1 MSSLHF
7 YYPDGKSDMV
17 FSYDEAL
24 RVVEERCGTDLKNYI
39 IENQM
44 ENLNESIKDS
54 FDRISEV
61 HDKLY
66 NLCNVLEK
74 YSKKGG
80 KFGDIMRKLHYKLYD
95 LVSDCD
101 NELGQ
106 IAYDLNIE

>member
-24 RVVEERCGTDLKNYI
+24 RVVEERCGVDLKNYI
-39 IENQM
+39 VENQM

-54 FDRISEV
+54 FDRLSEV
-61 HDKLY
+61 HNKLY
-66 NLCNVLEK
+66 NFCKILEK

-80 KFGDIMRKLHYKLYD
+80 KFGDIMGKLHNKLYD

-101 NELGQ
+101 SELGQ
-106 IAYDLNIE
+106 IAYDLDIE

>member
-24 RVVEERCGTDLKNYI
+24 RVVEERCGVDLKNYI

-54 FDRISEV
+54 FDRLSEV
-61 HDKLY
+61 NDKLY
-66 NLCNVLEK
+66 NFCKILEK

-80 KFGDIMRKLHYKLYD
+80 KFGDIMGKLHNKLYD
-95 LVSDCD
+95 LVSDYD
-101 NELGQ
+101 RELSQ
-106 IAYDLNIE
+106 IAYDLDIE

>member
-24 RVVEERCGTDLKNYI
+24 RVVEERCGVDLKNYI

-54 FDRISEV
+54 FDRLSEV

-66 NLCNVLEK
+66 NFCKILEK

-80 KFGDIMRKLHYKLYD
+80 KFGDIMGKLHNKLYD

-101 NELGQ
+101 SDLGE
-106 IAYDLNIE
+106 IAYKLDID

>member
-24 RVVEERCGTDLKNYI
+24 RVVEERCGVDLKNYI

-44 ENLNESIKDS
+44 ENLNESIEDS
-54 FDRISEV
+54 FDRLSEL

-66 NLCNVLEK
+66 NFCKVLEK

-80 KFGDIMRKLHYKLYD
+80 KFGDIMGKLHNKLYN

-101 NELGQ
+101 SELGE
-106 IAYDLNIE
+106 IAYKLDID

>member
-24 RVVEERCGTDLKNYI
+24 RVVEERCGVDLKNYI
-39 IENQM
+39 VENQM
-44 ENLNESIKDS
+44 ENLNENIKDS
-54 FDRISEV
+54 FDRLSEV
-61 HDKLY
+61 HTKLY
-66 NLCNVLEK
+66 NMCELLEK
-74 YSKKGG
+74 FSKKGG
-80 KFGDIMRKLHYKLYD
+80 KFGDIMGKLHNKLYD

-106 IAYDLNIE
+106 IAYDLDIE

>member
-24 RVVEERCGTDLKNYI
+24 RVVEERCGVDLKNYI
-39 IENQM
+39 VENQM
-44 ENLNESIKDS
+44 ENLNENIKDS
-54 FDRISEV
+54 FDRLSEV

-66 NLCNVLEK
+66 NFCKVLEK

-80 KFGDIMRKLHYKLYD
+80 KFGDIMRKLHNKLYN

-101 NELGQ
+101 SELGE
-106 IAYDLNIE
+106 IAYKLDID

>member
-17 FSYDEAL
+17 FSYEEAL
-24 RVVEERCGTDLKNYI
+24 RVVEERCGADLKNYI
-39 IENQM
+39 VENQM

-54 FDRISEV
+54 FDRLSEV
-61 HDKLY
+61 HNKLY
-66 NLCNVLEK
+66 NFCNVLEK

-80 KFGDIMRKLHYKLYD
+80 KFGDIMGKLHNKLYD

-101 NELGQ
+101 SELGQ
-106 IAYDLNIE
+106 IAYDLDIE